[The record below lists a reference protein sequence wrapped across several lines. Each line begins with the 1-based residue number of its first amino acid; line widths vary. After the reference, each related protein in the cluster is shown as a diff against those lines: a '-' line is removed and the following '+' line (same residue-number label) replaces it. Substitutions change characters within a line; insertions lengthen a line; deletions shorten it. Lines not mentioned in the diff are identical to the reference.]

1 MGTEVEVAMGA
12 ASKQLLDPQG
22 AGPAPPRGGEGE
34 ITSMVQMDLMEVI
47 CGVVIPM
54 VPVLWLVRIVNRD
67 RIKYMK
73 IEEVIEVET
82 EVLTEAE
89 IEELTEVETEELTE
103 ALTEAEI
110 EESTELQIE
119 VGIEAETEELIK
131 VEKEEAIE
139 EETEVL
145 CGIDLLPLSG
155 EGIKFYFYLF
165 Y

>member
-1 MGTEVEVAMGA
+1 MGA

-34 ITSMVQMDLMEVI
+34 ITSMVQMDLMEVT
-47 CGVVIPM
+47 CGGVIPT

-73 IEEVIEVET
+73 IEEVIE
-82 EVLTEAE
+82 
-89 IEELTEVETEELTE
+89 ELTEVPTEVEIE
-103 ALTEAEI
+103 VEI

-119 VGIEAETEELIK
+119 VETEELIK

-139 EETEVL
+139 EETGVL
-145 CGIDLLPLSG
+145 CGIALLPLSG
-155 EGIKFYFYLF
+155 EGITFGFRLF
-165 Y
+165 C

>member
-1 MGTEVEVAMGA
+1 
-12 ASKQLLDPQG
+12 
-22 AGPAPPRGGEGE
+22 
-34 ITSMVQMDLMEVI
+34 MVQMDLMEVI

-54 VPVLWLVRIVNRD
+54 VPVLWLVRIVNRA

-82 EVLTEAE
+82 EVPTEVEIEELTEVETEVE

-103 ALTEAEI
+103 T

-119 VGIEAETEELIK
+119 VEIEAETEVLIK

-145 CGIDLLPLSG
+145 CEIDPLPLSG
-155 EGIKFYFYLF
+155 EGKTFDLLVVLIFSVLVICSIRQCSII
-165 Y
+165 